1 MSITDLIN
9 LIRFIIYKK
18 KRKKKKEIL
27 NSPKLKFEFIVII
40 QVFRGGVKMQQ
51 FVFLLRIQVL
61 AMFKGCSQR

>member
-9 LIRFIIYKK
+9 LIRFIIYK
-18 KRKKKKEIL
+18 KKKKEIL

-61 AMFKGCSQR
+61 AMFKGCSLR

>member
-9 LIRFIIYKK
+9 LIRFIIYK
-18 KRKKKKEIL
+18 KKKKEIL

-51 FVFLLRIQVL
+51 FVFPLRIQVL

>member
-9 LIRFIIYKK
+9 LIRFIIYK
-18 KRKKKKEIL
+18 KKKKEIL

-51 FVFLLRIQVL
+51 FVFLL
-61 AMFKGCSQR
+61 

>member
-9 LIRFIIYKK
+9 LIRFIIYK
-18 KRKKKKEIL
+18 KKKKEIL